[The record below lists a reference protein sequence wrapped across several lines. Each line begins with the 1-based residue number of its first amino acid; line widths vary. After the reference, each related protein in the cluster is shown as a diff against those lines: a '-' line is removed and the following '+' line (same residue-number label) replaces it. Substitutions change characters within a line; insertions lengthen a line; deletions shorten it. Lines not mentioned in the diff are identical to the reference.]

1 MSNKNESEVHDG
13 IADTR
18 IFIRCRDEIYMEV
31 SNQMESL
38 EKEKLCTGVFKD
50 GSNTTTKEKL
60 TQKWIELINRLE
72 KGKTVK
78 VEMRT

>member
-1 MSNKNESEVHDG
+1 
-13 IADTR
+13 
-18 IFIRCRDEIYMEV
+18 MEV